1 MAAQNAH
8 DLSSAFNAVKERVS
22 NFSSERQQLVRTLE
36 GIIRSAQQLLED
48 LGEAAG
54 GRGRRGRAAGAGRT
68 GGRRKRRKL
77 SAEARARIAAA
88 QRARWARHRAGKK

>member
-1 MAAQNAH
+1 MAAQNAN
-8 DLSSAFNAVKERVS
+8 DLSSVFKAVKERVS
-22 NFSSERQQLVRTLE
+22 NFSNERQQLARTLHA
-36 GIIRSAQQLLED
+36 IIRNAQELLGD
-48 LGEAAG
+48 LGEGLG
-54 GRGRRGRAAGAGRT
+54 GGRRGRAGRKGAAA

>member
-1 MAAQNAH
+1 MAAQNPH
-8 DLSSAFNAVKERVS
+8 DLSTAFNAVKERVS
-22 NFSSERQQLVRTLE
+22 SFSNERQQLVRTLE

-54 GRGRRGRAAGAGRT
+54 GRAGRGRT
-68 GGRRKRRKL
+68 GGKKKGGRRRRRRQL
-77 SAEARARIAAA
+77 SAEARAKIAAA